1 MERSITWLPQ
11 SKQLLAAIY
20 RHVRSQSKSEQTA
33 FRLVWRIQQSTTTLL
48 TFPMAGSF
56 EPLLEDNPKGYRSL
70 VAEKH
75 YKIIYSLKDE
85 SSIEIAA
92 VWDCRQNPE
101 KLQQVL

>member
-1 MERSITWLPQ
+1 MEKRVVWSARANKT
-11 SKQLLAAIY
+11 LAAIY